1 MHILALR
8 ARNTVEYSRAKSFDK
23 TSRRRIFRSPAIS
36 RISGGLGMF
45 NLCSHHPCSSRTL
58 FVAMGVGRVM
68 SATDIVAFG
77 VGRQLFGA
85 AVLMIDP
92 GGGSGM

>member
-1 MHILALR
+1 
-8 ARNTVEYSRAKSFDK
+8 
-23 TSRRRIFRSPAIS
+23 
-36 RISGGLGMF
+36 MF

-58 FVAMGVGRVM
+58 FVAKGVGRVM

-85 AVLMIDP
+85 AVLMIHS